1 VKRLLSMCK
10 WLALTTCLASV
21 TAIADSE
28 LNTPFFS
35 SNLNPLVQVYG
46 LPTTRGAVLADK
58 SQWKAGVQLEAAN
71 TFSNSD
77 SSQEAIFL
85 DGETYRATL
94 LMTYGLT
101 DKIELNVELPYLSH
115 DGGQLDSLIED
126 WHSFWDLPN
135 GDRDDFPQ
143 DQLMYAYRYEN
154 DVLVNLQDSESGMGD
169 ISLMMGY
176 QLAANEQTEWALR
189 GGVKLATGDADKLT
203 GSESTD
209 IHLGLYVSRQSL
221 FEQPSLYAH
230 ANIGVLWMDDGEVAE
245 ELREDWVGYGST
257 SLSWMVSRAIS
268 LKAQLDFHTAFYDS
282 ALEEIGDFTA
292 QLVLGGS
299 IRASKNT
306 VVDLSMSEDIVVN
319 ASPDVVFQLGLRATF

>member
-10 WLALTTCLASV
+10 WLALTACLVSV

-101 DKIELNVELPYLSH
+101 DKIELNV
-115 DGGQLDSLIED
+115 
-126 WHSFWDLPN
+126 
-135 GDRDDFPQ
+135 
-143 DQLMYAYRYEN
+143 
-154 DVLVNLQDSESGMGD
+154 
-169 ISLMMGY
+169 
-176 QLAANEQTEWALR
+176 
-189 GGVKLATGDADKLT
+189 
-203 GSESTD
+203 
-209 IHLGLYVSRQSL
+209 
-221 FEQPSLYAH
+221 
-230 ANIGVLWMDDGEVAE
+230 
-245 ELREDWVGYGST
+245 
-257 SLSWMVSRAIS
+257 
-268 LKAQLDFHTAFYDS
+268 
-282 ALEEIGDFTA
+282 
-292 QLVLGGS
+292 
-299 IRASKNT
+299 
-306 VVDLSMSEDIVVN
+306 
-319 ASPDVVFQLGLRATF
+319 

>member
-1 VKRLLSMCK
+1 M
-10 WLALTTCLASV
+10 
-21 TAIADSE
+21 ADSE

-71 TFSNSD
+71 TFTSSD

-85 DGETYRATL
+85 DGETYRATV
-94 LMTYGLT
+94 LMTYGVS
-101 DKIELNVELPYLSH
+101 DKFELSVEVPYLSQ

-126 WHSFWDLPN
+126 WHDFWGFPN
-135 GDRDDFPQ
+135 GDRDKFPQ
-143 DQLMYAYRYEN
+143 DQLSYNYRDQT
-154 DVLVNLQDSESGMGD
+154 DVLVSLQDSESGMGD
-169 ISLMMGY
+169 ISLLMGY

-209 IHLGLYVSRQSL
+209 VHLGLYVSRQGL
-221 FEQPSLYAH
+221 FELPSLYAH
-230 ANIGVLWMDDGEVAE
+230 ANAGVLWMDDGEVAQE
-245 ELREDWVGYGST
+245 RREDWVGYGST
-257 SLSWMVSRAIS
+257 SVSWMVNRVFS
-268 LKAQLDFHTAFYDS
+268 LKAQVDFHTAFYDS

-292 QLVLGGS
+292 QLVFGSS
-299 IRASKNT
+299 IRAGKNT
-306 VVDLSMSEDIVVN
+306 VFDISMSEDIVVN
-319 ASPDVVFQLGLRATF
+319 ASPDVVFQLGLRSTF

>member
-1 VKRLLSMCK
+1 VKRLLWMCK
-10 WLALTTCLASV
+10 WLVLAASLVSV

-71 TFSNSD
+71 TFSFD
-77 SSQEAIFL
+77 DTSQEAIFL

-101 DKIELNVELPYLSH
+101 DRIELNIELPYLSH

-126 WHSFWDLPN
+126 WHSFWNLPN
-135 GDRDDFPQ
+135 GDRDDFAQ
-143 DQLMYAYRYEN
+143 DQLEYAYQNDN
-154 DVLVNLQDSESGMGD
+154 DVLVNLQDSKSGMGD

-209 IHLGLYVSRQSL
+209 VHLGLYVSRQNL
-221 FEQPSLYAH
+221 FELPSLYAH
-230 ANIGVLWMDDGEVAE
+230 ANIGVLWMDDGEVANE
-245 ELREDWVGYGST
+245 VREDWVGYGST
-257 SLSWMVSRAIS
+257 SLSWMVSRVVS

-292 QLVLGGS
+292 QLVFGGS
-299 IRASKNT
+299 IRAGQNT
-306 VVDLSMSEDIVVN
+306 VVDISMSEDIVVN
-319 ASPDVVFQLGLRATF
+319 ASPDVVFQLGLRSTF

>member
-1 VKRLLSMCK
+1 MKRLLWICK
-10 WLALTTCLASV
+10 WLVLCLVSV
-21 TAIADSE
+21 TAVADSE

-71 TFSNSD
+71 TFSHSD

-101 DKIELNVELPYLSH
+101 DKIELNVELPYISH

-126 WHSFWDLPN
+126 WHSFWNLPG

-143 DQLMYAYRYEN
+143 DQLMYAYRYDN
-154 DVLVNLQDSESGMGD
+154 DVLVNLQDSRSGMGD

-209 IHLGLYVSRQSL
+209 VHLGLYVSRQGL

-230 ANIGVLWMDDGEVAE
+230 ANMGVLWMDEGEVADQV
-245 ELREDWVGYGST
+245 REDWVGYGST
-257 SLSWMVSRAIS
+257 SLSWMVTRVVS

-292 QLVLGGS
+292 QLVFGGS
-299 IRASKNT
+299 IRAAKNT
-306 VVDLSMSEDIVVN
+306 VVDISMSEDIVVN
-319 ASPDVVFQLGLRATF
+319 ASPDVVFQLGLRSTF